1 MVSMSPRTSTI
12 VFAVLML
19 LLVATVG
26 AAFVPYDRWQLGWAG
41 VAIALT
47 IAATK
52 AILIARFFMH
62 LSAPA
67 PLPRLLA
74 LMAIVWLGILF
85 ALSWS
90 DYLTRSWLPASRGW
104 TESAARRESEP

>member
-1 MVSMSPRTSTI
+1 MSSMSPRTSTI

-19 LLVATVG
+19 LLAMTIG
-26 AAFVPYDRWQLGWAG
+26 AALVPYDRWHLGWAG
-41 VAIALT
+41 VALALT

-52 AILIARFFMH
+52 AFLIARFFMH

-74 LMAIVWLGILF
+74 LMALFWLGILF
-85 ALSWS
+85 ALSLS
-90 DYLTRSWLPASRGW
+90 DYLTRSWLPGSRGW
-104 TESAARRESEP
+104 TESAAQRESRP